1 MNASTMYYN
10 KAFDQYIRNK
20 ATVHTDRDLE
30 EGYREEYDSYDFP
43 RGFDED
49 YAAALAEENLFRR
62 RATLVHT
69 TPGDMKIQT
78 IESTAEAV
86 LCDERMAYD
95 EQADSFDTAEFGA
108 FKLASLAKLRREF
121 IADQHFDLQTYLKRN
136 FCRRFGRAEERLLL
150 VGIGVD
156 QPTGL
161 LTSAEVGV
169 TAGELTYDDVIK
181 LYLSVKPEYRRNGT
195 WIVNDETALVL
206 RTLKDENGAYL
217 WDQSSGTIL
226 GKPVEYSMYM
236 PDAEAGSKPIAFGDL
251 SYFWMLQREPLAV
264 RVLEEKY
271 LLDSMIGFVAHERFD
286 GKLIRPDA
294 VKTLQIA
301 G

>member
-1 MNASTMYYN
+1 MNATTMYYN
-10 KAFDQYIRNK
+10 KAFENYIRNR

-30 EGYREEYDSYDFP
+30 EGYQVDSDSYVFP
-43 RGFDED
+43 QGFNGD
-49 YAAALAEENLFRR
+49 YTRALAEEDLFRR
-62 RATLVHT
+62 RATVLHT
-69 TPGDMKIQT
+69 APGDAKIQT

-86 LCDERMAYD
+86 LCDETMAYD
-95 EQADSFDTAEFGA
+95 EQADTFDSIEFDVY
-108 FKLASLAKLRREF
+108 KLASLAKIRRDF
-121 IADQHFDLQTYLKRN
+121 VGDTNFDLQAYLRKN

-150 VGIGVD
+150 AGTGVD

-169 TAGELTYDDVIK
+169 TASELTYDDVIK
-181 LYLSVKPEYRRNGT
+181 LYLSVKPEYRRKGT

-236 PDAEAGSKPIAFGDL
+236 PNAEAGDKPIAFGDL
-251 SYFWMLQREPLAV
+251 SYYWMLQREPLSI
-264 RVLEEKY
+264 RMLKEKY
-271 LLDSMIGFVAHERFD
+271 ILDGMIGIVAFERFD

-294 VKTLQIA
+294 VKTLLIA
-301 G
+301 E